1 MCIPALVAAGISAG
15 VQASVGAAIA
25 SMALTVG
32 TSVSAANAQG
42 RQNQRA
48 AETAARARA
57 LESAK
62 LGASMR
68 QSAEI
73 ATRKKLGIER
83 ARISAQGEAMAQAAE
98 TGGKGNFLQAIQRN
112 VNLQAGDKVSAVVAQ
127 QALAKERGFF
137 SNAESNQRLAG
148 RIAGLPEVPNMGLAI
163 AGGIAGGAST
173 GLNTYAA
180 GQSSGLWKAL
190 GD

>member
-1 MCIPALVAAGISAG
+1 MCLPAIPALVAAGISG
-15 VQASVGAAIA
+15 PMQAMIAITAALSAATSVGTA
-25 SMALTVG
+25 
-32 TSVSAANAQG
+32 VSASNAQG

-83 ARISAQGEAMAQAAE
+83 ARISAQGEAMTQAAE
-98 TGGKGNFLQAIQRN
+98 TGGQGNFLQAIQRN
-112 VNLQAGDKVSAVVAQ
+112 VNLQAGDKVSAVEAQ
-127 QALAKERGFF
+127 QALARERGFF

-148 RIAGLPEVPNMGLAI
+148 RIAGLPEPPNMGLAI
-163 AGGIAGGAST
+163 GGSIIQGATSAINMGVGVAG
-173 GLNTYAA
+173 L
-180 GQSSGLWKAL
+180 K
-190 GD
+190 